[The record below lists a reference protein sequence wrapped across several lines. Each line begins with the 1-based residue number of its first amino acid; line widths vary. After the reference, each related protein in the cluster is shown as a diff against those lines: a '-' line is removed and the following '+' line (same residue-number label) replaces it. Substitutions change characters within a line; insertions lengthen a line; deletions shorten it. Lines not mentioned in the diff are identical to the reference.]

1 MNSAKYWFSIGIAE
15 WRGYLKQFAGRKHTM
30 PEIEVHGH
38 RGCRGLRPENT
49 LPAFL
54 HATRLGVDVL
64 EMDVVLSADGEV
76 VVSHEPWFAA
86 AICRDP
92 AGRTIDSTHEQQHKI
107 YRLPYAAI
115 RAYDCGSTRHPDFPQ
130 QQLEAAPKPL
140 LREVFVAVEQLAAR
154 LGRPAVQYSIEIKC
168 SPTGD
173 GIDHPLPGPM
183 VAAVGAVVR
192 AANVAGRVR
201 LLSFDKRVL
210 QAARQQLPALP
221 LCLLVEDLRP
231 LPVHLIELGFV
242 PAIYGPMQELVTPI
256 LAAEAGALAM
266 QLVPWTVNT
275 EVDMRRL
282 LQLPVS
288 GITTDYPDCL
298 LRLLGRL

>member
-1 MNSAKYWFSIGIAE
+1 
-15 WRGYLKQFAGRKHTM
+15 M
-30 PEIEVHGH
+30 PALEVHGH

-54 HATRLGVDVL
+54 HATRLGTDVL
-64 EMDVVLSADGEV
+64 EMDVVLSADGQV

-92 AGRTIDSTHEQQHKI
+92 AGQPLDPAHEQTHKL
-107 YRLPYAAI
+107 YQLPYAAI
-115 RAYDCGSTRHPDFPQ
+115 RAYDCGSTRHPDFPRQ
-130 QQLEAAPKPL
+130 QVGAAPKPL
-140 LREVFVAVEQLAAR
+140 LREVFPAVEQLAAR

-173 GIDHPLPGPM
+173 GIDHPLPGRM

-192 AANVAGRVR
+192 AAGVAGRVR

-221 LCLLVEDLRP
+221 LCLLVEDFQP
-231 LPVHLIELGFV
+231 LQAHLSELGFV
-242 PAIYGPMQELVTPI
+242 PATYGPMQELVTPA
-256 LAAEAGALAM
+256 LAAEAGALTM
-266 QLVPWTVNT
+266 RLVPWTVNT
-275 EVDMRRL
+275 AANMRRL

-288 GITTDYPDCL
+288 GITTDYPDLL

>member
-1 MNSAKYWFSIGIAE
+1 
-15 WRGYLKQFAGRKHTM
+15 M
-30 PEIEVHGH
+30 PAIEVHGH

-54 HATRLGVDVL
+54 HATQLGADVL

-92 AGRTIDSTHEQQHKI
+92 TGRAIDPAREQTHRLYQ
-107 YRLPYAAI
+107 LPYAAI
-115 RAYDCGSTRHPDFPQ
+115 RAYDCGSTRHPDFPRQ
-130 QQLEAAPKPL
+130 QVAAAPKPL
-140 LREVFVAVEQLAAR
+140 LREVFPAVEQLAAQ
-154 LGRPAVQYSIEIKC
+154 LGRSAVQYSVEIKC
-168 SPTGD
+168 DPAGD
-173 GIDHPLPGPM
+173 GTDHPLPDRM
-183 VAAVGAVVR
+183 VAAVGEVVG
-192 AANVAGRVR
+192 AAGVAGRVR

-210 QAARQQLPALP
+210 RAARQLLPALP
-221 LCLLVEDLRP
+221 LCLLVEDFLPLRA
-231 LPVHLIELGFV
+231 HLAELGFV
-242 PAIYGPMQELVTPI
+242 PATYGPMQELVTPA
-256 LAAEAGALAM
+256 LAAEVGALAM

-275 EVDMRRL
+275 VADMRRL

-288 GITTDYPDCL
+288 GLTTDYPDRL